1 MRRLAYLFLTILMLA
16 PAGLHAQDDATCE
29 MCHDDPGM
37 KKMKGGFEVSLY
49 VNSGMIAKSV
59 HDGLACIDCHTALQG
74 NEDWPHSPN
83 LPGVSCADCHEDA
96 VQEYMVGFYQHLQSR
111 GFKNIPNCTQCHG
124 THEISRHADTRQVC
138 GICHNDQRKQF
149 ESSVHYAAKGKDGEE
164 EVSCTSCHDA
174 HDKTQR
180 GKMLPADWRRKTVDV
195 CLTCHRA
202 QAYSYLNSKHYEGV
216 REGNTKAPICIDCH
230 STHAI
235 YAIDDPRSNVF
246 VDKLDKTCDN
256 CHPGYAAT
264 IHRKAGADPKL
275 MTCVACH
282 TGHQTQME
290 GATSAVFK
298 ETLPK
303 TCNRCHGEERHK
315 KENLAHGN
323 IMIFNDKGGVA
334 NCTKCHLYHWALPDP
349 ETQKVVKERL
359 SCKNCHKKENRD
371 YERSVHGIAYR
382 KGHTEAPT
390 CTTCHG
396 EKNVERISSRF
407 NGQTIISLCSSCH
420 ANTRITMKFQL
431 NPNVVSGYLS
441 TYHGQMYALGYQ
453 GEKFATCVSCHDNHL
468 ILPKDNPESTIS
480 RQNIVKTCGRCHKD
494 ANENFVAM
502 LQHYDP
508 MTKKENPILKAI
520 HTFMVWLLGIT
531 LTIFGTH
538 TALWMARAT
547 YDRIRH
553 GKQVKRKSEW
563 RYVRFSKFQRILHGL
578 VIISFLTLAMTG
590 LPLKYS
596 QSEMS
601 RWIAENLIPLRT
613 MAILHRIGAS
623 ITFLYFALHLGDLA
637 LKLIRKKLKFTEMFW
652 GENSLVPQ
660 PKDVREF
667 IQHIGWFLGLAQ
679 KPRFGRYSYWE
690 KFDYMAVFWGV
701 AVIGLSG
708 LTLWFPEFFTKILPG
723 WAINAAHIIHSE
735 EALLA
740 TGFIFTIHFF
750 NEHLRPENFPFD
762 EVIFSGSMSEH
773 YLFAERPAWREQLEA
788 EGKLEKIRVRPM
800 TGLSHLL
807 IYLFG
812 FGALFVGMA
821 LLALIVV
828 GTFF

>member
-1 MRRLAYLFLTILMLA
+1 
-16 PAGLHAQDDATCE
+16 
-29 MCHDDPGM
+29 M
-37 KKMKGGFEVSLY
+37 KKIKGGFEVSLH
-49 VNSGMIAKSV
+49 VNGQMVHESV

-74 NEDWPHSPN
+74 NDDWPHVEN
-83 LPGVSCADCHEDA
+83 LPGVNCADCHADA
-96 VQEYMVGFYQHLQSR
+96 VQEYMEGFYQHLASK
-111 GFKNIPNCTQCHG
+111 GFRNIPNCTQCHG
-124 THEISRHADTRQVC
+124 THQISRHADTRQVC
-138 GICHNDQRKQF
+138 GICHNEQRKQF
-149 ESSVHYAAKGKDGEE
+149 ESSVHFSAQDSAGKGK
-164 EVSCTSCHDA
+164 VSCTSCHDA
-174 HDKTQR
+174 HDKTKR
-180 GKMLPADWRRKTVDV
+180 GKMLPADWRRRTVDV
-195 CLTCHRA
+195 CLDCHKA
-202 QAYSYLNSKHYEGV
+202 QAFSYLNSRHYEGV
-216 REGNTKAPICIDCH
+216 RNGDVKAPVCIDCH
-230 STHAI
+230 GAHDVH
-235 YAIDDPRSNVF
+235 AIDDPRSNVYI
-246 VDKLDKTCDN
+246 DNLDKTCDK
-256 CHPGYAAT
+256 CHPGHEAT
-264 IHRKAGADPKL
+264 IHRKAGADPRL

-282 TGHQTQME
+282 TGHQTQMDRVK
-290 GATSAVFK
+290 SAVFK
-298 ETLPK
+298 ETLPN

-315 KENLAHGN
+315 KENLAHGK
-323 IMIFNDKGGVA
+323 IMIMDNEGGVA

-349 ETQKVVKERL
+349 ENQKVARERL
-359 SCKNCHKKENRD
+359 SCKNCHKKENLD
-371 YERSVHGIAYR
+371 YERSAHGIAYR

-396 EKNVERISSRF
+396 DKNVERISSRF
-407 NGQTIISLCSSCH
+407 DGQTIISLCSSCH
-420 ANTRITMKFQL
+420 ANTEVTMKFQL

-468 ILPKDNPESTIS
+468 ILPKDNPESSIS
-480 RQNIVKTCGRCHKD
+480 RQHIIQTCSRCHKD
-494 ANENFVAM
+494 ANENFVGM

-508 MTKKENPILKAI
+508 MTQEENPILKGI

-538 TALWMARAT
+538 TLLWLGRAT

-553 GKQVKRKSEW
+553 GKVKKIKSEW
-563 RYVRFSKFQRILHGL
+563 RYTRFNKYDRALHAL

-596 QSEMS
+596 QSEAS

-613 MAILHRIGAS
+613 MAIFHRIGAS
-623 ITFLYFALHLGDLA
+623 ITFLYFALHLGGLG
-637 LKLIRKKLKFTEMFW
+637 LKLIRRKVRFIDMFW
-652 GENSLVPQ
+652 GENTLMPQ
-660 PKDVREF
+660 PRDVVQF
-667 IQHIGWFLGLAQ
+667 IQHVGWFLGIAQ
-679 KPRFGRYSYWE
+679 KPRFGRFSYWE

-773 YLFAERPAWREQLEA
+773 YLFEERPGWREQLEA
-788 EGKLEKIRVRPM
+788 EARLEKIRVKPIR
-800 TGLSHLL
+800 GLKRVLM
-807 IYLFG
+807 YLFG
-812 FGALFVGMA
+812 FGALFIGMA
-821 LLALIVV
+821 LLALIVA